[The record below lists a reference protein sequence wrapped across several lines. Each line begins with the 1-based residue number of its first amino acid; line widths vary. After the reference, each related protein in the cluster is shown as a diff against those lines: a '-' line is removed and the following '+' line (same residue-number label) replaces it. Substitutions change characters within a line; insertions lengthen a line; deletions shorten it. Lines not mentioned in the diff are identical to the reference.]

1 MLLQVDVESLI
12 KNRITSDHFLV
23 TQLLYEKQYD
33 LLTQYLSSYS
43 KEELD
48 LLFLGLVRTGLV
60 DNRNFPEQYDY
71 SKLTVKQSFLRVLSQ
86 GDFFDEL
93 VQTYPVSVVRN
104 DGTKDYLRTDLN
116 RCRKLY
122 SIITKNKYPIHN
134 HILECL
140 RYEIVTRRRNG
151 SLGYMKRIPKWLVS
165 EEWKVY
171 EQMMKDVPI
180 SIGDN
185 TNTDLGYGNSLE

>member
-12 KNRITSDHFLV
+12 KNRITSDYFLV
-23 TQLLYEKQYD
+23 TQMLYEKQYD
-33 LLTQYLSSYS
+33 LLSQYLSLYS

-71 SKLTVKQSFLRVLSQ
+71 NKLTVRSSFVKVLAQ

-93 VQTYPVSVVRN
+93 VQTFPVTVIRA
-104 DGTKDYLRTDLN
+104 DGTKDFLRTDLN
-116 RCRKLY
+116 RARIKY
-122 SIITKNKYPIHN
+122 SSVTKNKYPVHC

-140 RYEIVTRRRNG
+140 KCEVATRRMNG
-151 SLGYMKRIPKWLVS
+151 SLGYMKRIYKWLTS

-171 EQMMKDVPI
+171 EQVMKDNI
-180 SIGDN
+180 TTTSSN
-185 TNTDLGYGNSLE
+185 DLGYGNNLE

>member
-12 KNRITSDHFLV
+12 KNRITSDYFLV
-23 TQLLYEKQYD
+23 TQMLYDKQYD
-33 LLTQYLSSYS
+33 LLTQYLDLYS

-48 LLFLGLVRTGLV
+48 LLFLGLVRTGMV

-71 SKLTVKQSFLRVLSQ
+71 NKLTVRSSFIKVLAQ

-93 VQTYPVSVVRN
+93 VQTFPASVIRT
-104 DGTKDYLRTDLN
+104 DGTKDYLRTDIN
-116 RCRKLY
+116 RCRRLY
-122 SIITKNKYPIHN
+122 SVITKNKYPIHS

-140 RYEIVTRRRNG
+140 KYEVATRRLNV
-151 SLGYMKRIPKWLVS
+151 SVGYMKRIPKWLSS

-171 EQMMKDVPI
+171 EQMMKDSDI
-180 SIGDN
+180 SQIN
-185 TNTDLGYGNSLE
+185 NKTNDLGYGNNLE

>member
-12 KNRITSDHFLV
+12 KNRITSDYFLV
-23 TQLLYEKQYD
+23 TQMLYEKQYD
-33 LLTQYLSSYS
+33 LLTQYLDLYS
-43 KEELD
+43 REELD
-48 LLFLGLVRTGLV
+48 SLFLGLVRTGMV

-71 SKLTVKQSFLRVLSQ
+71 NKLTVRPSFIKVLAQ

-93 VQTYPVSVVRN
+93 VQTFPASVVRT
-104 DGTKDYLRTDLN
+104 DGTKDYLRTDIN

-122 SIITKNKYPIHN
+122 SIITKNKYPIHS

-140 RYEIVTRRRNG
+140 QYEVATRRMNG
-151 SLGYMKRIPKWLVS
+151 SLGYMKRIPKWLSS

-171 EQMMKDVPI
+171 EQMMKDTDI
-180 SIGDN
+180 SQVN
-185 TNTDLGYGNSLE
+185 NKTNDLGYGNNLE